1 MEILGI
7 DIGGS
12 GVKGAMV
19 DTEAGAFIGD
29 RLRIDTPQPATPD
42 AVIDVVGQI
51 VSHFDYSGP
60 LGVGFPAV
68 VLDGVTM
75 SAANVDKG
83 WIGYPGRD
91 KIAAVTGCRVTMLN
105 DADVAGIAEMRFG
118 AGRGRDGLVMIFTL
132 GTGIGSAMFVNGHLV
147 PNTELGH
154 VYMPNQPPEQDAE
167 DLAASSVR
175 KNENLS
181 WKEWGSRLNA
191 YFQHMERL
199 FSPNLII
206 IGGGVSKKHEKFLP
220 HIDVRAEVVP
230 AQLRNQAGIV
240 GAALAAI
247 GVGV

>member
-60 LGVGFPAV
+60 LGVGFPAI

-75 SAANVDKG
+75 SAANVDNG

-91 KIAAVTGCRVTMLN
+91 KIAAMTGCDVTMLN
-105 DADVAGIAEMRFG
+105 DADVAAIAEMRFG
-118 AGRGRDGLVMIFTL
+118 AGRGRDGMVMVFTL
-132 GTGIGSAMFVNGHLV
+132 GTGIGSAMFINGHLV

-154 VYMPNQPPEQDAE
+154 VYMPNQPPGQDAE

-175 KNENLS
+175 KAEGLS
-181 WKEWGSRLNA
+181 WSEWGDRLNA

-199 FSPNLII
+199 FSPNLMI
-206 IGGGVSKKHEKFLP
+206 IGGGVSKKHEKFLH

-247 GVGV
+247 GIGT

>member
-1 MEILGI
+1 MEVLGI

-19 DTEAGAFIGD
+19 DTEAGTFIGE

-42 AVIDVVGQI
+42 AVIGVTGQI
-51 VSHFDYSGP
+51 VEHFGYKGP

-75 SAANVDKG
+75 SAANVDAG

-91 KIAAVTGCRVTMLN
+91 KIAAVTGCDVTMLN

-118 AGRGRDGLVMIFTL
+118 AGQGRNGVVMIFTL
-132 GTGIGSAMFVNGHLV
+132 GTGIGSAMFVNGHIV

-154 VYMPNQPPEQDAE
+154 VYMPNQPAEQDAE

-175 KNENLS
+175 KNEGLS
-181 WKEWGSRLNA
+181 WKEWGTRLNA
-191 YFQHMERL
+191 YFQHIERL

-206 IGGGVSKKHEKFLP
+206 VGGGVSKKHEKFLP

-247 GVGV
+247 GVGI